1 MLNIKDPRAHEL
13 ARELAERRGVSMTR
27 AVVDALEKDLV
38 ATRAADGDAVAAR
51 QAKLLATVRQ
61 FWADKG
67 LTPGGMTMAE
77 IDAEMYDED
86 GLPR

>member
-27 AVVDALEKDLV
+27 AVVDALEKDLDAV
-38 ATRAADGDAVAAR
+38 RAADHDAVAAR
-51 QAKLLATVRQ
+51 QEKLLAAVRQ

-67 LTPGGMTMAE
+67 LTPGGTTMAE

-86 GLPR
+86 GRPR